1 LENHL
6 EFIKIITKLGIQIF
20 LIKEKRK
27 MNSSDLRNQFLSIQ
41 NNETNLLLKYVDEET
56 GEIPENIFETLE
68 NLGNKKSEIIDS
80 ATESYHS
87 FMELSSLVN
96 EKLARLENLE
106 KIYKTTATSIKK
118 VLGNNLVEGEKINT
132 VDYQISWRK
141 SSSIEIDELME
152 PVDIEIQ
159 YPHCVKTVKTFI
171 KPELSKL
178 LKESVKIEG
187 VKISEKQNIN
197 IK

>member
-1 LENHL
+1 
-6 EFIKIITKLGIQIF
+6 
-20 LIKEKRK
+20 
-27 MNSSDLRNQFLSIQ
+27 
-41 NNETNLLLKYVDEET
+41 
-56 GEIPENIFETLE
+56 LE

-152 PVDIEIQ
+152 PVDIE
-159 YPHCVKTVKTFI
+159 T
-171 KPELSKL
+171 S
-178 LKESVKIEG
+178 
-187 VKISEKQNIN
+187 
-197 IK
+197 

>member
-1 LENHL
+1 
-6 EFIKIITKLGIQIF
+6 
-20 LIKEKRK
+20 